1 PEKMGKKCNYR
12 SFFEKNTGRKIM
24 LKQQKFG
31 YEKSVFSAI
40 AGRASRKD
48 LSGKRPPG
56 QARLPEKTC
65 GAKSRAGQACLFF
78 SAKEREEKYL
88 SKMRCKFLF
97 EVVK

>member
-1 PEKMGKKCNYR
+1 MKKN
-12 SFFEKNTGRKIM
+12 GRKFI
-24 LKQQKFG
+24 LKRQKFG

-40 AGRASRKD
+40 AGRARRNGLSRT
-48 LSGKRPPG
+48 RPPG

-78 SAKEREEKYL
+78 SAKEREEKYIF
-88 SKMRCKFLF
+88 KMRCKFLF